1 LWFFR
6 LILNI
11 TPTTY
16 KISKYVTKVL
26 GLLVGHIDSFIK
38 DSNDFVNIIKN
49 EKVKPSDTLISFDVV
64 SLFAKIHLNEAIMV
78 VKEVVD
84 PETLKLVEVCL
95 RSTFFSYQRE
105 FYEQTSGVAMGSPL
119 SPIVDKQ

>member
-1 LWFFR
+1 
-6 LILNI
+6 
-11 TPTTY
+11 
-16 KISKYVTKVL
+16 VKVL
-26 GLLVGHIDSFIK
+26 GPLVSHTNSFIK

-49 EKVKPSDTLISFDVV
+49 EKVKSNDTLISFDVV
-64 SLFAKIHLNEAIMV
+64 SLFTKIHLNEAIMV

-84 PETLKLVEVCL
+84 PEIGKLVELCL
-95 RSTFFSYQRE
+95 RSTFFNNQRE